1 MIFILLLTHGAA
13 PWVGA
18 PKALWPNA
26 CGGVVRAALCPTAQE
41 DARWSQ
47 RLHRVRREV
56 LTWGLPQGLVSLF
69 APLAPQGGGGGL
81 RRLRP
86 RCPLHACHLHLPA
99 RRCPVQTCART
110 TGATWAAE
118 REERSWLGH
127 KCVTVSAPSSVR
139 VVRRANTAPRGQRG
153 GQER

>member
-1 MIFILLLTHGAA
+1 M
-13 PWVGA
+13 W
-18 PKALWPNA
+18 
-26 CGGVVRAALCPTAQE
+26 GVVRAALCPTAQE

-56 LTWGLPQGLVSLF
+56 LTWGLPECLVSF
-69 APLAPQGGGGGL
+69 FPPLAPQGGGGGL

-86 RCPLHACHLHLPA
+86 RCPLHACHLRLPA
-99 RRCPVQTCART
+99 RRCPVQTCARN

-118 REERSWLGH
+118 REERSRLSQ
-127 KCVTVSAPSSVR
+127 KFVKVSAPSSVR
-139 VVRRANTAPRGQRG
+139 VVRRTNTAHRGQRG